1 MANKIEEIKR
11 VLKGGSRA
19 TKYAVYFTLPSAI
32 DSLIE
37 LQDLNC
43 LAKAT
48 TFPSMTIGQI
58 EAWIQGRKLPL
69 PGDTSYTTQW
79 NVTLY
84 MDNAHKVRKQFV
96 EWMQKIDNFEDNKH
110 SGLPN
115 ELMVQMSVVQLD
127 SLEKPV
133 AVYTFKNVFPSEIGE
148 VSVGADTI
156 DTLQEFDVTFSF
168 SSWIVEGSS
177 GSDKNQP
184 NDGRV
189 ASTNITAV

>member
-32 DSLIE
+32 DNLIE

-69 PGDTSYTTQW
+69 PGDTSYTTNW

-96 EWMQKIDNFEDNKH
+96 EWMSKIDNFEENRH

-133 AVYTFKNVFPSEIGE
+133 AVYTFKNVFPMEIGE

-177 GSDKNQP
+177 GGDTNQP

>member
-19 TKYAVYFTLPSAI
+19 TKYAVYFTLPSGI
-32 DSLIE
+32 DNLIE

-69 PGDTSYTTQW
+69 PGDTSYTTNW

-96 EWMQKIDNFEDNKH
+96 EWMSKIDNFEENKH

-133 AVYTFKNVFPSEIGE
+133 AVYTFKNVFPMEIGE

-156 DTLQEFDVTFSF
+156 DTLQEFEVTFSF

-177 GSDKNQP
+177 GGDTNQP

>member
-32 DSLIE
+32 DNLIE

-69 PGDTSYTTQW
+69 PGDTSYTTNW

-96 EWMQKIDNFEDNKH
+96 EWMSKIDNFEENKH

-133 AVYTFKNVFPSEIGE
+133 AVYTFKNVFPMEIGE

-177 GSDKNQP
+177 GGDTNQP